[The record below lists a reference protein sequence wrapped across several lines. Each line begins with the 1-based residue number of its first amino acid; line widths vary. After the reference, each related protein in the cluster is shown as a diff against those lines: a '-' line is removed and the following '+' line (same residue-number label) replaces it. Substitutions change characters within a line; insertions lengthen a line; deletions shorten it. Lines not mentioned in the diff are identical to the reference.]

1 MKRKGIIAFVVLCAV
16 SLSLTTISRA
26 EEVIVGAG
34 AAPTENVFA
43 KIKDPMEKS
52 IGLKLNLIS
61 SGPVQALKDL
71 DQGKVQAASGGIT
84 FGDWMK
90 MMEKEGSPVADPSVY
105 KHRVIGKDIVKLM
118 ANKDVKI
125 ATLSRDQLKSI
136 FTGKVTNWKEVGG
149 PDLPIVIVLG
159 SKIPGTQAVFQKQ
172 MMDDEPYAQKTME
185 ATTAAD
191 VKEKVQ
197 GTPGAV
203 GLGPISLVDDTISS
217 PEIPEVGRPI
227 TLITRGEPSA
237 EVAKLIEYINGE
249 GRQYTSR

>member
-16 SLSLTTISRA
+16 TLSLTAISRA

-43 KIKDPMEKS
+43 KIKDPMERS

-172 MMDDEPYAQKTME
+172 MMDDEPYAQKMME

-227 TLITRGEPSA
+227 TLITRGEPSP

>member
-16 SLSLTTISRA
+16 ALSFTAMSRA
-26 EEVIVGAG
+26 EEVNVGAG

-52 IGLKLNLIS
+52 IGLKLNLVS

-71 DQGKVQAASGGIT
+71 DEKKVQAACGGIT

-90 MMEKEGSPVADPSVY
+90 MMEKEGYAIADPSVY
-105 KHRVIGKDIVKLM
+105 KQRVIGKDMVKLM
-118 ANKDVKI
+118 AHKGV
-125 ATLSRDQLKSI
+125 AVPTLSKDQLKSI
-136 FTGKVTNWKEVGG
+136 FTGKVTSWKEVGG
-149 PDLPIVIVLG
+149 PDLPVIVVLG

-172 MMDDEPYAQKTME
+172 MMDDEPYLQKTTE

-191 VKEKVQ
+191 VKEKVSA
-197 GTPGAV
+197 TPGAV
-203 GLGPISLVDDTISS
+203 GLGPVSLVDGTIAS

-237 EVAKLIEYINGE
+237 EVTKLIDYINGE
-249 GRQYTSR
+249 GKQYISR